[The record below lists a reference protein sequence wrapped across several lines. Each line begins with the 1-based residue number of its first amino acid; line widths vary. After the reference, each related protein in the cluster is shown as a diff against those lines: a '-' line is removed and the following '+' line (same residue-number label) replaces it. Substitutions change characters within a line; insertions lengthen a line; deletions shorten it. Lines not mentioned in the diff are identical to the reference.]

1 MHANCKKNYFQLSLK
16 VSINFSSDV
25 VCCLMII
32 AIMSSKE
39 NNFPRQNIFGNKLL
53 FGHANAQKLF
63 FGSLFNV

>member
-1 MHANCKKNYFQLSLK
+1 MQLQT
-16 VSINFSSDV
+16 SINFGSGV